1 MTIPEP
7 AETPVRSVAAEPAGM
22 IDENGNLP
30 SWDVFHPQEVDTD
43 AAATPA
49 ALAVPDPRD
58 QQRRS
63 GARWG
68 ALGLVGGLGG
78 VLIGLVA
85 QFAFNQGPGLV
96 VGIGL
101 AVLSMAIIGFGY
113 YRFWS
118 SGRN

>member
-7 AETPVRSVAAEPAGM
+7 AETPVQSVAAEPAGI

-30 SWDVFHPQEVDTD
+30 SWDVFHPQEADIA

-49 ALAVPDPRD
+49 ALAVPDPQD

-68 ALGLVGGLGG
+68 ALGLVMGLAG
-78 VLIGLVA
+78 VLVGLVA
-85 QFAFNQGPGLV
+85 QIAFSGGVGLV
-96 VGIGL
+96 VAIGV
-101 AVLSMAIIGFGY
+101 AIVAMALIGFGY
-113 YRFWS
+113 FRFWS